1 MQQIDL
7 KLLTVFCAVVE
18 SGSMTEAANQ
28 LGVNQSAV
36 SQAIQRLKTQLGTE
50 LFIRQTRGVKPT
62 AAGRALYN
70 QLSVDLDRIA
80 QTLTGLSAF
89 DAAQSQRT
97 FDLSCP
103 EICHTRLLQSIPF
116 NDNSRLKVVLHNQPE
131 SSDAL
136 VKQLLDRERDL
147 FIDVV
152 VPDHPSILGEQ
163 LTQEKLCVI
172 ASKDHPR
179 LGGNHISMKQFLSEP
194 YIKFN
199 RTRDNRAGIQSFTQ
213 AYIHDLNIVAYSQ
226 SIFEIMVLVSQ
237 TDKISTLSVSMAKD
251 YRDKL
256 GLAIYELPFSSNP
269 VNLYMLWH
277 KAQDNNAGSQWL
289 REQLKQLYQA

>member
-1 MQQIDL
+1 MQN
-7 KLLTVFCAVVE
+7 T
-18 SGSMTEAANQ
+18 
-28 LGVNQSAV
+28 
-36 SQAIQRLKTQLGTE
+36 
-50 LFIRQTRGVKPT
+50 
-62 AAGRALYN
+62 
-70 QLSVDLDRIA
+70 
-80 QTLTGLSAF
+80 
-89 DAAQSQRT
+89 
-97 FDLSCP
+97 
-103 EICHTRLLQSIPF
+103 PF
-116 NDNSRLKVVLHNQPE
+116 NDNPNLKVILHNQPE

-152 VPDHPSILGEQ
+152 VPDHPSILGEP
-163 LTQEKLCVI
+163 LKQEKICVI
-172 ASKDHPR
+172 ASQDHPR
-179 LGGNHISMKQFLSEP
+179 LSNDSISMTEFLTEP

-237 TDKISTLSVSMAKD
+237 TDKISTLSVEMAEY

-256 GLAIYELPFSSNP
+256 GLKIYQLPFSSSR

-277 KAQDNNAGSQWL
+277 KALNNNSGHQWL
-289 REQLKQLYQA
+289 RNQLRQLYTR